1 VTARLSH
8 VAGERPQP
16 LAAAPNSVIL
26 VINSGSSSIKF
37 ALFAAEG
44 LSRLWAGAI
53 NRIGLTKSQFH
64 ATDRTGTKIFD
75 KITNVPDH
83 TIALK
88 LLLDAVDR
96 QSSGTRLLAVG
107 HRVVHGGQQCDCPVL
122 VTRALE
128 VRLRKLNPL
137 APLHQPHNLAGIAAV
152 RRARRNIPQVACF
165 DTAFHHRLPNLA
177 RLTALPRELYNQ
189 GIRRYGFHGLSY
201 EYIVDELRRNEID
214 VRKELVILAHLGNGA
229 SMCALKDGAS
239 IETTMGFSTLSG
251 LPMGSRC
258 GDLDPGVL
266 LYLLGK
272 KHMSVQRVQ
281 HLLYEE
287 SGLLGLSELSSNME
301 DLLKQLSKPSVA
313 EAVEFYCYQARR
325 QLAALTASLGGV
337 DRLVFTGG
345 IGANAPFIRKQICNG
360 LKYLGIEIDQERNA
374 EGARLISSD
383 TGRVAIEAFATDEEM
398 MIARHVFH
406 LTVHSGKSTVRN

>member
-107 HRVVHGGQQCDCPVL
+107 HRVVHGGQRCDCPVL

-266 LYLLGK
+266 LYLLG
-272 KHMSVQRVQ
+272 
-281 HLLYEE
+281 
-287 SGLLGLSELSSNME
+287 LSELSSNME